1 MGKFDGIVQ
10 RTSAALSWVMLVGK
24 DAVITSIQLQSC
36 SNTKKVQEKDKLL
49 RFIRG
54 DRDSV
59 KFSRTGHLEQP
70 NTGARPG
77 SLTEA

>member
-1 MGKFDGIVQ
+1 MVQ
-10 RTSAALSWVMLVGK
+10 RISAALGWVMLGGK
-24 DAVITSIQLQSC
+24 DAVITSIQLQAC

-49 RFIRG
+49 RFIRR
-54 DRDSV
+54 DRHSV

-70 NTGARPG
+70 KTGARPG